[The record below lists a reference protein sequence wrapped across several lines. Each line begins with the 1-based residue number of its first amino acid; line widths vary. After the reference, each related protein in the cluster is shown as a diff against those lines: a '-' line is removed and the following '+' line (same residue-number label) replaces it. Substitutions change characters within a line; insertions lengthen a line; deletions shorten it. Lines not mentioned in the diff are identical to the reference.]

1 MREFR
6 IPLNTDGRNPLLQ
19 LVSGKLLRKKQ
30 PLLIAKLGKGGKDL
44 SRRGRSKRKLRSS
57 TLRLLR

>member
-6 IPLNTDGRNPLLQ
+6 IPLNTDGRSPLLQ

-30 PLLIAKLGKGGKDL
+30 SLLIAKLGKGGKDPP
-44 SRRGRSKRKLRSS
+44 RRGRSKRKLLSS
-57 TLRLLR
+57 TLKLPR